1 MVKNFF
7 KKPSF
12 SSQFLFTLQVY
23 FSQLFT
29 QKSET
34 PVGWRRQIL
43 KTSHLPIRSCLKRQE
58 EGVSLVTVKV
68 KSSQDEGAD
77 GLCNKNAERRVTFL
91 RHFFV
96 KWSCILLAH
105 LIYKHCQLQ
114 KKRTG
119 LGQDM
124 KYAVLA

>member
-1 MVKNFF
+1 MKA
-7 KKPSF
+7 
-12 SSQFLFTLQVY
+12 
-23 FSQLFT
+23 
-29 QKSET
+29 
-34 PVGWRRQIL
+34 
-43 KTSHLPIRSCLKRQE
+43 
-58 EGVSLVTVKV
+58 

-96 KWSCILLAH
+96 KWSCILLEP

-119 LGQDM
+119 RGQDM